1 MTIVRFL
8 TALMLSAAMVFLAG
22 ADTASAQE
30 TSEDRS
36 VSIEFDVG
44 DHDAAQGDWP
54 ITVVRVS
61 GDLDVGELFVV
72 ELRDSAGA
80 VLWAGQAEYRSPTTS
95 VTVDR
100 FIAVGDVEEAAIG
113 QRMPTTTLPPEQ
125 PEPVEPGEA
134 SDMIEESE
142 PDDVDDPDVAGDVVT
157 IPPPLS
163 GDLFD
168 QAIAQASPTPGVRG
182 DMVTQPNP
190 DVVQQGSGLSGA
202 GQLALSM
209 VVAVVFV
216 AILFRT
222 PLPAA
227 TTQRW
232 RK

>member
-1 MTIVRFL
+1 VRWVLGVLVLFF
-8 TALMLSAAMVFLAG
+8 ALVAAGPA
-22 ADTASAQE
+22 AAQ
-30 TSEDRS
+30 SERG

-72 ELRDSAGA
+72 ELRDGAGA
-80 VLWAGQAEYRSPTTS
+80 VLWAGQADYQPPTTS

-113 QRMPTTTLPPEQ
+113 QRMPATTLPPD
-125 PEPVEPGEA
+125 PV
-134 SDMIEESE
+134 D
-142 PDDVDDPDVAGDVVT
+142 PDEVDDPDVAGDVVT

-163 GDLFD
+163 GDPFD

-182 DMVTQPNP
+182 DMVTQPSP

-209 VVAVVFV
+209 VIAVVFV

>member
-1 MTIVRFL
+1 VSRRFL
-8 TALMLSAAMVFLAG
+8 LPAAVACAVVALCGAPAA
-22 ADTASAQE
+22 AQ
-30 TSEDRS
+30 SERA

-44 DHDAAQGDWP
+44 DHDAARGDWP

-61 GDLDVGELFVV
+61 GALDVGELFVV
-72 ELRDSAGA
+72 ELRDGAGA
-80 VLWAGQAEYRSPTTS
+80 VLWAGQAEYQPPTTS
-95 VTVDR
+95 VAVDR

-125 PEPVEPGEA
+125 PEPVEPGEP
-134 SDMIEESE
+134 IEEVEEVEESE
-142 PDDVDDPDVAGDVVT
+142 PDEVDDPDVAGDVVT

-163 GDLFD
+163 GDPFD
-168 QAIAQASPTPGVRG
+168 QATAPATPTPGVRG
-182 DMVTQPNP
+182 DMVTQPSP

>member
-1 MTIVRFL
+1 VRWVLGVLVLFF
-8 TALMLSAAMVFLAG
+8 ALVAAGPA
-22 ADTASAQE
+22 AAQ
-30 TSEDRS
+30 SERG

-72 ELRDSAGA
+72 ELRDGAGA
-80 VLWAGQAEYRSPTTS
+80 VLWAGQAEYQPPTTS
-95 VTVDR
+95 VAVDR
-100 FIAVGDVEEAAIG
+100 FVAVGDVEEAAIG
-113 QRMPTTTLPPEQ
+113 QRMPTNTLPPEQ
-125 PEPVEPGEA
+125 PEPVEPGEP
-134 SDMIEESE
+134 SDPVEESE
-142 PDDVDDPDVAGDVVT
+142 PDEVDEPDVAGDVAGDVVT
-157 IPPPLS
+157 IPPLS
-163 GDLFD
+163 GDPFD
-168 QAIAQASPTPGVRG
+168 QAIAPVTPTPGVRG

-222 PLPAA
+222 PLPSA